1 MYQHMQT
8 FSLVRNI
15 IRYSLAWSPFSFTDP
30 NFSAPLHN
38 RTHQKGSLYLLPF
51 LASYSLFNGLFLP
64 QEQSSSHCTHGG
76 PTTHSGQ
83 MLWPGPHL
91 MLLDQELCLSWFST
105 LFNIHPSLHLTY
117 VYALHNIYTA
127 TLLSFREALWPHS
140 VPSSL
145 SGNGLPL
152 WWLPSTAD
160 SALSLLQSWYWTF
173 HLTLE

>member
-127 TLLSFREALWPHS
+127 TLLSFRKHS
-140 VPSSL
+140 
-145 SGNGLPL
+145 GLTL
-152 WWLPSTAD
+152 YLL
-160 SALSLLQSWYWTF
+160 LSLEMDCPSDDSLQQQILLCPCCSLDTGPF
-173 HLTLE
+173 T